1 MIKKIPKIMQV
12 TRDYIKNMFPAFST
26 KKGSASIILAAMLSG
41 SILSTIFYSQQNAG
55 WFLSNTEEHQ
65 KELSDQLTIKYAFT
79 LGGYLVANNL
89 ILCREN
95 GWESSKKLCKWNN
108 DQQISLSE
116 FALTNPTYSKVD
128 GRNIMTFTG
137 TLPSSIGKH
146 KYKIKFDLVNWKD
159 YKHFIGDIPNAICRN
174 KDNLEIIPE
183 GRCSDKQQYQC
194 KDAKENDISNS
205 VCEYIS
211 SMDED
216 YYIVL
221 MSVTPVRKDA
231 QTVHAGIRRPLAHIT
246 VQTEGNPNCKLTCTS
261 SITAYRYPECRG
273 EFQPPTS
280 KDYAVVR
287 IKIFNHGPGTLY
299 SLSLLREEISA
310 TEVQRDP
317 NTNKPILD
325 DDGLPVRMKY
335 ISVTEDYLAG
345 TQQALHPGQSMLV
358 ENQMACHNE
367 VKYNIVSSFETTV
380 RTQIAAVQRGAPWSG
395 TPPPVPSPQVI
406 DSTVSDEVT
415 FSSSVNIHAQDYSA
429 LAYMI
434 DSIETPTGVCV
445 ENTAPPRK
453 QIAGS
458 CPTKYSTNQSCG
470 PNNKGICL
478 YSHIEPRRLFFPE
491 ESKTDF
497 ISLKKSTTTYNFNL
511 NVKRF
516 ITVLIRVFYP
526 H

>member
-174 KDNLEIIPE
+174 KNNFAIIPE
-183 GRCSDKQQYQC
+183 GRCSEKQQYQC
-194 KDAKENDISNS
+194 KDAKANDIPNS
-205 VCEYIS
+205 VCEHIS

-221 MSVTPVRKDA
+221 MSVTPVRKGA

-246 VQTEGNPNCKLTCTS
+246 VQTDGNPSCSLACAS
-261 SITAYRYPECRG
+261 SITPYRYPECRG

-287 IKIFNHGPGTLY
+287 IKILNHGPGTLY
-299 SLSLLREEISA
+299 SLSLLREETSV

-317 NTNKPILD
+317 KTNKPILD
-325 DDGLPVRMKY
+325 DDGRPVRMKY
-335 ISVTEDYLAG
+335 ISVTDNVLTEE
-345 TQQALHPGQSMLV
+345 QPVLHPGQSILM
-358 ENQMACHNE
+358 EDQMTCHNE
-367 VKYNIVSSFETTV
+367 VKYNIVSSVETTV
-380 RTQIAAVQRGAPWSG
+380 NTQTVASRRPISGSGGFSATRTVLSDQ
-395 TPPPVPSPQVI
+395 
-406 DSTVSDEVT
+406 STVDS
-415 FSSSVNIHAQDYSA
+415 SSSVNIHAQDYST

-491 ESKTDF
+491 ESKTDLS
-497 ISLKKSTTTYNFNL
+497 IKKTTTTYNFDFK
-511 NVKRF
+511 VKRF